1 MINFETLVTVNLVI
15 KSSINA
21 LFCTKPFQ
29 FIQKFLPSPKTMANV
44 LSKKFLLSFLLICLV
59 LSPPQARAVITCDT
73 VFNDLKPCLN
83 YVLVGGNVPA
93 ECCNGLKSL
102 IVKAITTADR
112 QSICSCLK
120 SLATTATDEQVD
132 RAASLPG
139 KCGVKV
145 PFKISRDVDCT
156 KVK

>member
-1 MINFETLVTVNLVI
+1 
-15 KSSINA
+15 
-21 LFCTKPFQ
+21 
-29 FIQKFLPSPKTMANV
+29 MANV

-59 LSPPQARAVITCDT
+59 LSPPQARAVIT
-73 VFNDLKPCLN
+73 F
-83 YVLVGGNVPA
+83 GGNVPK

-102 IVKAITTADR
+102 IVNAITTADR

-120 SLATTATDEQVD
+120 SLAMTATDEQVD

-145 PFKISRDVDCT
+145 SFKISRDVDCT

>member
-1 MINFETLVTVNLVI
+1 
-15 KSSINA
+15 
-21 LFCTKPFQ
+21 
-29 FIQKFLPSPKTMANV
+29 MASV

-83 YVLVGGNVPA
+83 YVLVGGNVST

-102 IVKAITTADR
+102 ITNAITIEDR
-112 QSICSCLK
+112 EMACSCVK
-120 SLATTATDEQVD
+120 NLATATTDEQVD

-139 KCGVKV
+139 KCGDLY
-145 PFKISRDVDCT
+145 I
-156 KVK
+156 